1 MSKLIS
7 EKQNHEAMRRQ
18 AILAQVD
25 EIMKSTN
32 CTLADAAI
40 RIDVDGVSVWRWK
53 KAYDAGGFDALVPK
67 YHNCGRKPLVV
78 LNEDELTAAKK
89 LYVQTESKTTALRML
104 AHSDVCSDAVRAA
117 ILKPRKSKHTITGTL
132 RDAISV
138 SPATMEFYKSPKNT
152 QLNYFFS
159 PRDASYIDA
168 AGNRRELMPGDL
180 QESDDMTVNFGWCV
194 PWPGGDK
201 CADKFGCRLLR
212 GQLLPVLDVRSC
224 RFLSYSLIARLKD
237 SYRMD
242 DIWQFFGRSFADI
255 GMPRI
260 GMRLERGIW
269 EGSKVNGLPLEPS
282 AHTSLER
289 RLGGLAALNI
299 RVLRSYAPLT
309 KIIENRFNLLQTWM
323 ATIPG
328 QLGRTRG
335 EMERQNKLWSACRDG
350 RADPRDYFLS
360 MEEVA
365 NRIESVMHAVNGEP
379 VEGEIYRGVPDEV
392 WAKGVSEQPL
402 RLLPEDQGWLFARD
416 RRVITVCKGM
426 ARVRL
431 TGPAGPFSYWFHH
444 ESLYKYEGRQV
455 AVYFDPYVEGGT
467 AVITDAAG
475 ENPNE
480 ILCVAREAGRV
491 PQFAMGDG
499 YDDIA
504 GYQRRRAFSNAVR
517 TEYRALGIAGT
528 RLARA
533 SELQDG
539 RGNLASV
546 RTSSRETIE
555 IAAHERGVS
564 SNLVSDTPGNF
575 SAVDAASRPT
585 DNRAEAPVILNGRD
599 AGTPRNNRA
608 TEHLVARPGVA
619 APFVTDD
626 FDSRVKDADAFEEKL
641 RATGAIT

>member
-1 MSKLIS
+1 MSKLATNPQIA
-7 EKQNHEAMRRQ
+7 EALRRQ
-18 AILAQVD
+18 TILEKVQQVITSTGCSLSTAAQ
-25 EIMKSTN
+25 EIGEDIS
-32 CTLADAAI
+32 
-40 RIDVDGVSVWRWK
+40 SVWRWR
-53 KAYDAGGFDALVPK
+53 KAFRAGGFEALVPK
-67 YHNCGRKPLVV
+67 YHNSGRKPLVTM
-78 LNEDELTAAKK
+78 NADELQEATK

-104 AHSDVCSDAVRAA
+104 AHSDVCSDQLRAA
-117 ILKPRKSKHTITGTL
+117 ILKPRKSKHTITSTL
-132 RDAISV
+132 RAAISV

-152 QLNYFFS
+152 QLNYFFN
-159 PRDASYIDA
+159 PRDGSYIDA
-168 AGNRRELMPGDL
+168 NGERRELLPGDL

-201 CADKFGCRLLR
+201 CSDKYGCRLLR
-212 GQLLPVLDVRSC
+212 GQLLPILDVRSC

-242 DIWQFFGRSFADI
+242 DIWQFLGKSFTDI

-282 AHTSLER
+282 AHTPLER

-299 RVLRSYAPLT
+299 RVLRSYSPLT

-360 MEEVA
+360 MDEVA
-365 NRIESVMHAVNGEP
+365 NRIEGVMHAVNGEP
-379 VEGEIYRGVPDEV
+379 VEGEIYRGVPDQV
-392 WAKGVSEQPL
+392 WNAGITQQPL
-402 RLLPEDQGWLFARD
+402 RQLPADQAWLFARD
-416 RRVITVCKGM
+416 RRIVTVCKGL

-444 ESLYKYEGRQV
+444 ESLYKYEARQV

-467 AVITDAAG
+467 AVITDADG

-480 ILCVAREAGRV
+480 ILRVAQEAARV
-491 PQFAMGDG
+491 PQFAMADG
-499 YDDIA
+499 YDDAA
-504 GYQRRRAFSNAVR
+504 GYARRRAFSNAVR

-546 RTSSRETIE
+546 
-555 IAAHERGVS
+555 
-564 SNLVSDTPGNF
+564 
-575 SAVDAASRPT
+575 AVAASRDSGLRTQDSGLSPIIGR
-585 DNRAEAPVILNGRD
+585 DLSARSQAEADSVQFRRGRID
-599 AGTPRNNRA
+599 DPRLMPGNNQRTAA
-608 TEHLVARPGVA
+608 TRPGAETPA
-619 APFVTDD
+619 ADQD
-626 FDSRVKDADAFEEKL
+626 FDRRLQDADAYEEQL